1 MKILFVTDAYK
12 PQSSGPVYSVEMLS
26 EALVRLGHKVYIAGP
41 GKGLKSKI
49 YEHRGNLKVYGISSV
64 RAPIYPDL
72 WIPVPGVVSVE
83 LAKIVEVIKPDVIHV
98 QDHFLLGSAALALA
112 KKKSLPVVGTNHFMP
127 ENFLHYI
134 PMPVKLKEQ
143 IIKIAWKQ
151 FVHQYNQL
159 SYITAPTQIAVD
171 VIKKVGLKNN
181 IEAISNGIDL
191 NRFNP
196 KNKGEYLKEKYRIPN
211 KKILLFVGRIDPEKR
226 LDMIVRAFMK
236 AREAMDLH
244 LVIAGKGGSRRDL
257 ETIVEEL
264 GAKPY
269 VTMTGFVT
277 DKDVPNLY
285 RVADAFVMA
294 SDAELQSIATME
306 AMASGLPVIAAEA
319 VALPLLVKNNVN
331 GYLFK
336 ANDEK
341 ELAAT
346 ILKMFANDKRRVAM
360 GKESLKIIKAHD
372 VMKSARKMV
381 KIYEEALAAKK
392 KSGVE
397 PKVAYDYV
405 GPLLSGAVVVSAG
418 LIFAFKAP
426 AEIKAAP
433 GQVMSKVRKSR
444 GLKKLKEQL
453 GPYGIQDK
461 ENF

>member
-1 MKILFVTDAYK
+1 MSPFDRSIVHLKILFVTDAYK
-12 PQSSGPVYSVEMLS
+12 PQASGPVYSVEMLS
-26 EALVRLGHKVYIAGP
+26 HALVRMGHKVYIAGP
-41 GKGLKSKI
+41 GKSLKSKV

-72 WIPVPGVVSVE
+72 WIPVPGLVSLE
-83 LAKIVEVIKPDVIHV
+83 LEKIVEVIKPDIIHV

-134 PMPVKLKEQ
+134 PMPGKLKEQ

-151 FVHQYNQL
+151 FAHQYNQL
-159 SYITAPTQIAVD
+159 SYVTAPTQIAVD

-191 NRFNP
+191 SRFTP
-196 KNKGEYLKEKYRIPN
+196 KNKGGYLKEKYRIPN

-226 LDMIVRAFMK
+226 LDMVVRAFMK
-236 AREAMDLH
+236 AREKMDLH
-244 LVIAGKGGSRRDL
+244 LVIAGKGGYQRDL
-257 ETIVEEL
+257 TAIVEEL

-269 VTMTGFVT
+269 VTMTGFVA
-277 DKDVPNLY
+277 DSDLPKLY

-306 AMASGLPVIAAEA
+306 AMASGLPIIAARA

-331 GYLFK
+331 GYLFR

-341 ELAAT
+341 ELVDS
-346 ILKMFANDKRRVAM
+346 ILKMFTSEKRRVAM
-360 GKESLKIIKAHD
+360 GRQSLRIIKAHD

-381 KIYEEALAAKK
+381 KIYKEAL
-392 KSGVE
+392 V
-397 PKVAYDYV
+397 
-405 GPLLSGAVVVSAG
+405 
-418 LIFAFKAP
+418 AP

-433 GQVMSKVRKSR
+433 GGVMSKVRKSK
-444 GLKKLKEQL
+444 GFEKLKEQL
-453 GPYGIQDK
+453 GPYRGEDK